1 MIFTMSP
8 VEERNFETLI
18 EMINASECREDD
30 EEFKNA
36 IDQQFEFLEHWL
48 DNDFPDDYELSDSYN
63 KIKKFRPSAA
73 FP

>member
-1 MIFTMSP
+1 
-8 VEERNFETLI
+8 
-18 EMINASECREDD
+18 MINASECRDDD

-63 KIKKFRPSAA
+63 KIKKFYKVLIEIFS
-73 FP
+73 FF